1 MDILKNKMKQEIFEK
16 KEAFF
21 RRKEEHIPDENV
33 RSIGL
38 SPRNQQRALLSWRG
52 LEFEVYEKD
61 KRWYA
66 YVSLILIAIIVYPV
80 YTNSLIMAMVFIL
93 IGIIFYIQLHKE
105 PKIIDFAITTD
116 GIIAGNE
123 IFEFD
128 QLKSFW
134 IFYAPPQKKYV
145 SFHTTCRLVPFIHI
159 MIDEHDPVELRSIL
173 IKYIPEVKQEP
184 GMADV
189 LEKFV
194 RI

>member
-1 MDILKNKMKQEIFEK
+1 MKQEIFEK

-66 YVSLILIAIIVYPV
+66 YVSLILIAIIGYAV

-134 IFYAPPQKKYV
+134 IFYDPPQKKYV
-145 SFHTTCRLVPFIHI
+145 SFHTTGRLVPFIHI

-189 LEKFV
+189 LEKFL